1 MAKPR
6 PQETA
11 DADMTPMIDM
21 TFQLIAFFMVLINF
35 TEADQNQ
42 AINLP
47 SSELAKTP
55 DFPPEGPVTLQ
66 VEKNGNV
73 IFGIQTAKDFELKEL
88 EGMLKVEK
96 NQRLLMGKD
105 PKMSTIIIRGD
116 KNAKTGRIQQVVG
129 VAQNVGFEKFIL
141 RAKEVAAK

>member
-73 IFGIQTAKDFELKEL
+73 IFGIQTAKDFELKDL
-88 EGMLKVEK
+88 EGMLKTEK

-129 VAQNVGFEKFIL
+129 VAQNVGYEKFVL
-141 RAKEVAAK
+141 RAKEVAK

>member
-11 DADMTPMIDM
+11 EADMTPMIDM

-55 DFPPEGPVTLQ
+55 DFPPEGPITLQ

-73 IFGIQTAKDFELKEL
+73 LYGVQTARDPRLKDL
-88 EGMLKVEK
+88 EGMLKKEYTVR
-96 NQRLLMGKD
+96 NSMGKE
-105 PKMSTIIIRGD
+105 PKASTVIIRGD
-116 KNAKTGRIQQVVG
+116 KHAKTGRIQEVVG
-129 VAQNVGFEKFIL
+129 VAQNVGYEKFIL
-141 RAKEVAAK
+141 RAKEVAR

>member
-55 DFPPEGPVTLQ
+55 DFPPEVPVTLQ

-73 IFGIQTAKDFELKEL
+73 IYGIQTAKDFELKDL
-88 EGMLKVEK
+88 EKMLKDEYT
-96 NQRLLMGKD
+96 QRKFMGKD

-129 VAQNVGFEKFIL
+129 VAQIVGYEKFVL
-141 RAKEVAAK
+141 RAKEVAK

>member
-11 DADMTPMIDM
+11 EADMTPMIDM

-55 DFPPEGPVTLQ
+55 DFPPEGPVTSQ

-73 IFGIQTAKDFELKEL
+73 IYGIQTAKDFELKDL
-88 EGMLKVEK
+88 ESMLKKEFT
-96 NQRLLMGKD
+96 QRKLIGKD

-129 VAQNVGFEKFIL
+129 VAQNVGYEKFVL
-141 RAKEVAAK
+141 RAKEVAK

>member
-11 DADMTPMIDM
+11 EADMTPMIDM

-88 EGMLKVEK
+88 EGMLKAEK

-129 VAQNVGFEKFIL
+129 VAQNVGYEKFVL
-141 RAKEVAAK
+141 RAKEVAK

>member
-11 DADMTPMIDM
+11 EADMTPMIDM

-55 DFPPEGPVTLQ
+55 DFPPEGPITLQ

-73 IFGIQTAKDFELKEL
+73 LYGVQTARDPRLKDL
-88 EGMLKVEK
+88 ESMLKQEFNVRK
-96 NQRLLMGKD
+96 SMNKQ
-105 PKMSTIIIRGD
+105 PKASTVIIRGD
-116 KNAKTGRIQQVVG
+116 KNAKTGRIQEVVG
-129 VAQNVGFEKFIL
+129 VAQNVGYEKFIL
-141 RAKEVAAK
+141 RAKEVSR

>member
-66 VEKNGNV
+66 VEKNGDV
-73 IFGIQTAKDFELKEL
+73 IFGVNTAKDPKLKDH
-88 EGMLKVEK
+88 EK
-96 NQRLLMGKD
+96 LLQDEFAQRKSIGKD

-116 KNAKTGRIQQVVG
+116 KNAKTGRIQEVVG
-129 VAQNVGFEKFIL
+129 KAQDVGFEKFIL
-141 RAKEVAAK
+141 RAKEVAK